1 MKRGTRTS
9 AQVFRKLLP
18 FLFLLC
24 LGTLLFFGSKIMGGC
39 EPPSGRDGTQLIFG
53 TILNLILLTLNAALF
68 CVFEAC
74 QLITDLRVHP
84 THGTEVLFM
93 HFLKAGLPLLCVIL
107 GKWCWKISRQDDSA
121 TQAMTAQPAYREHF
135 TIANFLTGHSQT
147 QRFLRELALFS
158 CMLLALSPFHSRLMA
173 APSNLVESIRLYTF
187 SQKLMAEPSSHR
199 SHWDELRMAQAYA
212 NLGEYK
218 KSFAVIDAILAKP
231 NGPVSIHR
239 LDDIY
244 SCLPSIDPSKSASA
258 AEWLKLTSY
267 ADNNLEALFR
277 SVKPDTAADG
287 TWNRNKNKNTNGTL
301 KCAANSLIRASQK
314 HGCTKQEIKWIEAKG
329 ILQRKLLGADSA
341 NLQNISINLYRDLA
355 QTEENQNYAPLL
367 QKNIALL
374 ECTPSSNSEYSL
386 SEHERIE
393 SLRYSL
399 EDLEK
404 LTGASTSSK
413 QARPSL
419 YLKNFGEVKARL
431 QKELALAKQSG
442 NYGRARDK
450 ARDIARLIYRHC
462 NTVSKE
468 AASYYNQMVELESR
482 APVSQETQL
491 SHLVEA
497 SKSNI
502 ECGNIKEG
510 EAYLAKIQ
518 ILRTSLFGEHY
529 DGQARDLNSH
539 ALACIRK
546 GNQAEARGLYEKA
559 LKLDTE
565 NLGARNK
572 AIAIYLNNLGH
583 ISVQLKDFDQAEKYY
598 QQALVIDKNA
608 PCEMLDV
615 ASDYENLGRLYLER
629 GQKATALK
637 NLVAAREAK
646 SQMLGADAVEVV
658 DLDKTICQLNETGPP
673 EYKKAA

>member
-1 MKRGTRTS
+1 MKQETRTS

-24 LGTLLFFGSKIMGGC
+24 LGTLLFIGSKIIRGS
-39 EPPSGRDGTQLIFG
+39 SGPAGYDDTNFIFG
-53 TILNLILLTLNAALF
+53 TILNLILLTFNAALF

-74 QLITDLRVHP
+74 QLITDLRVQP
-84 THGTEVLFM
+84 TQATEVLSM

-107 GKWCWKISRQDDSA
+107 GKWCWKISKEDDSA
-121 TQAMTAQPAYREHF
+121 TQAMTAQPAHIEHL
-135 TIANFLTGHSQT
+135 TIANFLAGQSQT
-147 QRFLRELALFS
+147 QRFLRELVLFS
-158 CMLLALSPFHSRLMA
+158 IVLLALSPFHSRLMA

-187 SQKLMAEPSSHR
+187 SQKLIKDPHSYHAL
-199 SHWDELRMAQAYA
+199 WDELRLAQAYA

-218 KSFAVIDAILAKP
+218 KSFDVINSLIDETSKP
-231 NGPVSIHR
+231 ANRER
-239 LDDIY
+239 LSDIY
-244 SCLPSIDPSKSASA
+244 CRFGDIDPSNNISA

-267 ADNNLEALFR
+267 ADKKLEAMFR
-277 SVKPDTAADG
+277 SIKPNMAYDG
-287 TWNRNKNKNTNGTL
+287 TSNRYKNENANDSL
-301 KCAANSLIRASQK
+301 KYAANGLIKAYRK
-314 HGCTKQEIKWIEAKG
+314 HGCTKQAIKWIEAKG

-355 QTEENQNYAPLL
+355 QTEENQNYEPLL

-374 ECTPSSNSEYSL
+374 QCSPLTNSTDSWTEHWRRERLQYS
-386 SEHERIE
+386 IE
-393 SLRYSL
+393 
-399 EDLEK
+399 ELEK
-404 LTGASTSSK
+404 LTGAADRNK
-413 QARPSL
+413 QAESSHHL
-419 YLKNFGEVKARL
+419 DDYDEVKAQM

-450 ARDIARLIYRHC
+450 ARDIARLIHKHYD
-462 NTVSKE
+462 TVSKE

-482 APVSQETQL
+482 APVARETQL
-491 SHLVEA
+491 SDLVEA
-497 SKSNI
+497 SKSNL

-510 EAYLAKIQ
+510 EEYLAKIQ

-572 AIAIYLNNLGH
+572 AIAIYLNNLGR
-583 ISVQLKDFDQAEKYY
+583 ISEQLKNSDQAEKYY
-598 QQALVIDKNA
+598 QQALQIDRNS

-615 ASDYENLGRLYLER
+615 ASDYENLGRLYLSH
-629 GQKATALK
+629 GQKATALE
-637 NLVAAREAK
+637 NLAAARNTK
-646 SQMLGADAVEVV
+646 SQILGADAVEVV
-658 DLDKTICQLNETGPP
+658 DLDRAIAKAKTL
-673 EYKKAA
+673 